1 MTKPKNMSNKSVQ
14 ARTIGYTAFAAIS
27 AVEGLKLNSTS
38 EKRLQNLRSSNMTA
52 NEKRKAVISAYTNAK
67 SMNGA

>member
-1 MTKPKNMSNKSVQ
+1 MTKSKNTSHNAVQ
-14 ARTIGYTAFAAIS
+14 ARTIGYAAFAAIS

-52 NEKRKAVISAYTNAK
+52 DEKRKAVINAYTNAK